1 MVRSFTPARLALVV
15 CVAAAAGVVAGTAR
29 AAVGITLSSCGTA
42 NGGFQFT
49 INGTGFTGVPGL
61 NVEVTSSEP
70 GAMPNPNY
78 VIPADAVNNG
88 VFAIAELSPTGSFG
102 FAFSAGSGQ
111 LLPATVTIYPFDAG
125 TFVQGAPVFS
135 TVVTRA
141 TACTD
146 GSGLAGASSTMP
158 TAKWQC
164 MATLW
169 RRFGVFK
176 NQGDCVS
183 FVATRGKNP
192 PARLP

>member
-1 MVRSFTPARLALVV
+1 MLRSFTPARLAVAV
-15 CVAAAAGVVAGTAR
+15 CAVAAGAFAGSAS

-70 GAMPNPNY
+70 GAVPNPNY
-78 VIPADAVNNG
+78 VVRAGAVNNG

-111 LLPATVTIYPFDAG
+111 LLPATVTISPFDAE
-125 TFVQGAPVFS
+125 TFVQGAPIFS
-135 TVVTRA
+135 TVVNRSTP
-141 TACTD
+141 CTD
-146 GSGLAGASSTMP
+146 GSGLAGASSAMP
-158 TAKWQC
+158 TAKREC
-164 MATLW
+164 MAARWKTY
-169 RRFGVFK
+169 GVFK

-183 FVATRGKNP
+183 FVATREKNP